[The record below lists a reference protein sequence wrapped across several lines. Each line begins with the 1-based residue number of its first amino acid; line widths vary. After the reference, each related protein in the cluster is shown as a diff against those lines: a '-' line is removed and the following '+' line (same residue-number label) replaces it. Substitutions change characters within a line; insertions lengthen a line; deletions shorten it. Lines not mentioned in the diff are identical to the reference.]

1 MARDNE
7 IAGRRPLPGPVV
19 FVDGECLLCQS
30 TVAFL
35 VERDPDGILRFAH
48 LQGELAAEWLSV
60 EQRDVGPG
68 GAVVLIEPDRGHRV
82 SARSA
87 AILRILGRLGRG
99 WALLAPLASV
109 PGVPA
114 VMNVAYRFVARR
126 RDAWFGRA
134 DECIVP
140 PPALRKRFLESGD
153 VG

>member
-1 MARDNE
+1 MARDTQ
-7 IAGRRPLPGPVV
+7 IDGRRPLPGPVV
-19 FVDGECLLCQS
+19 FIDGECLLCQS

-35 VERDPDGILRFAH
+35 VERDPDAVLYFAH
-48 LQGELAAEWLSV
+48 LQGELAAEWLSA

-68 GAVVLIEPDRGHRV
+68 GAVVLIEPDRGYRV
-82 SARSA
+82 SSRSA
-87 AILRILGRLGRG
+87 AILRILGRLGRM

-109 PGVPA
+109 PGVPGFL
-114 VMNVAYRFVARR
+114 NVAYRYIAQH

-140 PPALRKRFLESGD
+140 TPALRERFLEPGD